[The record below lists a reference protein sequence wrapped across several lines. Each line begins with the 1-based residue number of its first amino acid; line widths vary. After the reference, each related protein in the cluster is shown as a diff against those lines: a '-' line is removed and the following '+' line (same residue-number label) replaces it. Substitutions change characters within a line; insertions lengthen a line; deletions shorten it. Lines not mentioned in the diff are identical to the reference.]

1 MQATRVG
8 RASLSS
14 QVKVSPRCRPN
25 NCRPP
30 RSSSREHSWA
40 MAQEISA
47 CPWDTFIGGGGES
60 RRGIKGVDPHALR
73 QETLDAHDSLCQ
85 TVQAQVTV
93 RTLHLSCKIR
103 LPVLNSAF
111 CCRCFGLSQKRCA
124 NSQQHRLIPAA
135 EHSEFVAL
143 STVREEC
150 HVNS

>member
-14 QVKVSPRCRPN
+14 QVKVSPRCRP
-25 NCRPP
+25 P

-40 MAQEISA
+40 TAQEISA

-60 RRGIKGVDPHALR
+60 RRGIKGVDPH
-73 QETLDAHDSLCQ
+73 DSLCQ
-85 TVQAQVTV
+85 TAQAQVTV